1 MKLILAAAASAAL
14 LVSTNAFAAGDVG
27 AELTTAGTHAGLAAK
42 AASID
47 MVHMHLHHALNCL
60 EGQGGAD
67 YDAGQ
72 ANPCAKS
79 GTGAIPDSADAAQ
92 KAKLQTAV
100 GQLKAGIASADM
112 TAAAKA
118 GTDASETIASAK

>member
-1 MKLILAAAASAAL
+1 MSPAQLPYRRPVGWPAGKLP
-14 LVSTNAFAAGDVG
+14 LVSV
-27 AELTTAGTHAGLAAK
+27 TTR
-42 AASID
+42 
-47 MVHMHLHHALNCL
+47 V
-60 EGQGGAD
+60 
-67 YDAGQ
+67 
-72 ANPCAKS
+72 
-79 GTGAIPDSADAAQ
+79 AAQ